1 MNTQQLK
8 NQVVGSV
15 ENECTSNFFVGDLH
29 ITDRDVVSCMGGET
43 PFGSYLKG
51 SYKSYLQSPLEPH
64 KEEENKATPLG
75 CEPENLVEE
84 KATLISLQKDGSMKN
99 MGDKGSKFF
108 QHP

>member
-1 MNTQQLK
+1 MDEDPTVK

-51 SYKSYLQSPLEPH
+51 SYKS
-64 KEEENKATPLG
+64 
-75 CEPENLVEE
+75 
-84 KATLISLQKDGSMKN
+84 
-99 MGDKGSKFF
+99 
-108 QHP
+108 